1 MSKINRDELN
11 SYPATVAARAT
22 FTMLDAAQDLQPIPQ
37 LVGTAALFLL
47 LCETHGIE
55 AQDVM
60 TVTKNLMVSEGE
72 RHPEFRAMADYMN
85 YELR

>member
-1 MSKINRDELN
+1 MNRDKLN
-11 SYPATVAARAT
+11 SLPAAVAARST
-22 FTMLDAAQDLQPIPQ
+22 FTMLDRAQDLQPEYG

-47 LCETHGIE
+47 LCEAHGIE

-72 RHPEFRAMADYMN
+72 RHPEFRALADYMK
-85 YELR
+85 YEIASAR